1 MPLEEGGR
9 LRLLRQ
15 NHVGDGLLLARDKED
30 GMITDELREWGSRW
44 EDAVAREVSEIADRI
59 DEQHKAALEKLSAL
73 IDEDTDQY
81 LEGYNEASDFFA
93 SEIEDLRHRVGII
106 ERKLNHRGER

>member
-1 MPLEEGGR
+1 MS
-9 LRLLRQ
+9 
-15 NHVGDGLLLARDKED
+15 
-30 GMITDELREWGSRW
+30 ITDELRECIATAIWQY
-44 EDAVAREVSEIADRI
+44 ENDVKTAYIPKDKLFAIADRI
-59 DEQHKAALEKLSAL
+59 DTEHKAALEKLSAL

-93 SEIEDLRHRVGII
+93 SEIEDLRHRVSAI

>member
-1 MPLEEGGR
+1 MS
-9 LRLLRQ
+9 
-15 NHVGDGLLLARDKED
+15 
-30 GMITDELREWGSRW
+30 ITDELREYASELDAAASRKS
-44 EDAVAREVSEIADRI
+44 EHGFSPVAMKLTAIADRI
-59 DEQHKAALEKLSAL
+59 DEQHRAALEKLSAL

-93 SEIEDLRHRVGII
+93 SEVEDLRHRVGII

>member
-1 MPLEEGGR
+1 MS
-9 LRLLRQ
+9 
-15 NHVGDGLLLARDKED
+15 D
-30 GMITDELREWGSRW
+30 TDELREYVIRVHRNGWFDRRVC
-44 EDAVAREVSEIADRI
+44 DDLLEITDRI
-59 DEQHKAALEKLSAL
+59 DAAHKAALEKLSAL

-106 ERKLNHRGER
+106 ERKLNHKG

>member
-1 MPLEEGGR
+1 MS
-9 LRLLRQ
+9 
-15 NHVGDGLLLARDKED
+15 
-30 GMITDELREWGSRW
+30 ITDELREYVIRVHRNGWFDRRVC
-44 EDAVAREVSEIADRI
+44 DDLLEITDRI
-59 DEQHKAALEKLSAL
+59 DAAHKAALEKLSAL

-106 ERKLNHRGER
+106 ERKLNHKG